1 MTEACF
7 NSKIAGAA
15 GASEAH
21 NERKWIEDHPE
32 PKYIAEFAEHADPR
46 GNEKGGQGLTR
57 DQVRQEY
64 IDHTEYGRRTGK
76 VHNRVK
82 LFREG
87 VINCTE
93 ATEKVDVGQL
103 VKTLEKKLNIR
114 SMGWHLHRD
123 EGHLDDE
130 TGKPK
135 RNYHIHLA
143 YTNLKDGQVTHMDKT
158 RMKRAQDICAEALN
172 MPRGKPHKETGR
184 VSMDHKQ
191 YRQHARQL
199 AAEKR
204 KTRTAKERAE
214 RAEAKNETL
223 ETALGGERQAR
234 QGVKIRAD
242 QAEKD
247 RDWYKAEYEALGKLN
262 KEIRE
267 QLRATEAARKAD
279 YQAWKKELNDKEKTF
294 EQKETAGQELVA
306 TLRNR
311 AEAAELER
319 DKEEDRADRAE
330 SQPQMIMG
338 AVPFRMGKIK
348 LPQAGIVQR
357 AGSYREKAQAHVDR
371 ALQDRKHQIQ
381 QIAEDAA
388 RNEVAAELNQA
399 QRDNENAAAHN
410 KALASELE
418 TEKLNTEAVKI
429 DLQNTQE
436 TNRTLANQVT
446 VMKDEKEKLDTEHT
460 KLQEIYKSMWDVF
473 EPLTK
478 LMRKLYKA
486 GHSTDNWLED
496 IVKEAEKLANKL
508 LKPAPSRDRGAD
520 YDFER

>member
-7 NSKIAGAA
+7 NSKIAGSA

-21 NERKWIEDHPE
+21 NEREWTEDHPE
-32 PKYIAEFAEHADPR
+32 PKYIAEFAEYADPR

-82 LFREG
+82 LFREA

-103 VKTLEKKLNIR
+103 VKRLEKGLNIR
-114 SMGWHLHRD
+114 SVGWHLHRD
-123 EGHLDDE
+123 EGHLDKE

-158 RMKRAQDICAEALN
+158 RMKRAQDICAKALN
-172 MPRGKPHKETGR
+172 MPRGTPHTETGR

-191 YRQHARQL
+191 YRQHARKL
-199 AAEKR
+199 EAEKR

-223 ETALGGERQAR
+223 EPALAGERQAR
-234 QGVKIRAD
+234 QGVKTRAD
-242 QAEKD
+242 QAEVD

-262 KEIRE
+262 KKIRE

-294 EQKETAGQELVA
+294 EQKETAGRELVA

-311 AEAAELER
+311 AAAAELER
-319 DKEEDRADRAE
+319 DKEKDRADRAE

-338 AVPFRMGKIK
+338 AVPFSMAKIK
-348 LPQAGIVQR
+348 LPKAGVMQR
-357 AGSYREKAQAHVDR
+357 ASSYREKAQVHVDR

-381 QIAEDAA
+381 RIAEDAA
-388 RNEVAAELNQA
+388 RNEVASELNQA
-399 QRDNENAAAHN
+399 KLDNETAAARN

-418 TEKLNTEAVKI
+418 TEKLNTEAVEI

-436 TNRTLANQVT
+436 TNRTLHNEIT
-446 VMKDEKEKLDTEHT
+446 VVKDENKELKVQLSTWSDLFGRLLNVYTGLHRAKKEPMIWLDEVI
-460 KLQEIYKSMWDVF
+460 KGAI
-473 EPLTK
+473 
-478 LMRKLYKA
+478 
-486 GHSTDNWLED
+486 
-496 IVKEAEKLANKL
+496 KLAEEYMQQPERARSL
-508 LKPAPSRDRGAD
+508 APARDRGAD